1 MPFTTHLPAVL
12 PPLQRGLT
20 LVPFTAQLPS
30 VSSPRDRRSGPLDAS
45 CCETIRLTCV
55 LTRVHRRAGREPG
68 VLQKLSV
75 ESRQRLNGAGAPALV
90 LAHLRRVHERALAD
104 LTVRPSVAVALT
116 ALLNLSASKDC
127 QVGCA

>member
-1 MPFTTHLPAVL
+1 
-12 PPLQRGLT
+12 
-20 LVPFTAQLPS
+20 
-30 VSSPRDRRSGPLDAS
+30 
-45 CCETIRLTCV
+45 
-55 LTRVHRRAGREPG
+55 

-75 ESRQRLNGAGAPALV
+75 ESRARLNAAGAPALV

-127 QVGCA
+127 QVGLHSFPGYLKWRSTLFESADSSK